1 MTAAQLTE
9 TPVTLSLHDML
20 QRQQQQLLQHLQQQA
35 QQAQQQQQLKNPT
48 SDEEGPCPS
57 RRSFHPHH
65 AQSVPKSENLEAQ
78 ASELANKGRSVT
90 TMMLRNIPNK
100 YTQNTLLQEIDDLG
114 FSGTYDF
121 FYLPMDMHNRSNVGY
136 AFINFMK
143 PADAT
148 RFHEVFSEHRFQRFQ
163 SRKISSVCTAHVQG
177 LMENLRHF
185 ENRAV
190 THARNDQYRPIILRN
205 HCRVDFE
212 DAIAELHLQQ
222 QQKPQQ
228 LKQQQHH
235 QSAGKDERRHHSSAV
250 AAATAKVKQLKE
262 EADDSSFGGARQG
275 LEDAI
280 RGLLT
285 SAATRTPGHE
295 GSGMDTPGLG
305 TNDFSFERQMS
316 PLDAAFERQISPPD
330 AGPAY
335 VNLPRGVAAE
345 LFMEGWG
352 KTGGMHHHGRGLFGD
367 NLGAA
372 RRADPWGAV

>member
-1 MTAAQLTE
+1 
-9 TPVTLSLHDML
+9 
-20 QRQQQQLLQHLQQQA
+20 
-35 QQAQQQQQLKNPT
+35 
-48 SDEEGPCPS
+48 
-57 RRSFHPHH
+57 
-65 AQSVPKSENLEAQ
+65 
-78 ASELANKGRSVT
+78 
-90 TMMLRNIPNK
+90 MMLRNIPNK

-148 RFHEVFSEHRFQRFQ
+148 HFHEVFSEHRFQRFQ

-205 HCRVDFE
+205 RCRVDFE

-222 QQKPQQ
+222 PHQQPQQ
-228 LKQQQHH
+228 LKQQQQQQLQQHH
-235 QSAGKDERRHHSSAV
+235 QPTGKDDRRHRSSA
-250 AAATAKVKQLKE
+250 AAATAKAKQLQE
-262 EADDSSFGGARQG
+262 EAADGSFGGARQG

-285 SAATRTPGHE
+285 SQSARTPNVLGHE
-295 GSGMDTPGLG
+295 GSGMDTGLR
-305 TNDFSFERQMS
+305 TNDFSFGRQIS
-316 PLDAAFERQISPPD
+316 PLDASFERQITPLD

-335 VNLPRGVAAE
+335 VNLPRGVDAE

-352 KTGGMHHHGRGLFGD
+352 NASGMHHHGRGLFGD